1 MALLINPYRFSGFD
15 PASLFAG
22 GTYKG
27 FWIDAS
33 DTSTLKQQDTGGSTA
48 VTADGDP
55 VGYVAN
61 KYTTTGGALTRITDD
76 TCRPL
81 YKVVSGYSCLQFDGS
96 NDQINGD
103 ATACTIPSGDQTY
116 WTIVA
121 VAALA
126 SSGVSFNDM
135 LWAITGSNASVNYF
149 QYVTGGQVGGSQA
162 NHYTVV
168 QSITQTNKNVFTI
181 RIRSD
186 GSQPFINLR
195 VNGTQ
200 LEEGGTATTSAK
212 LGSGNAVSFEIG
224 GYGGGSYF
232 KGDLYQFYII
242 NRDVSGAD
250 LTSLERA
257 LGAKAGV
264 TI

>member
-1 MALLINPYRFSGFD
+1 MALLINPYRFASFD
-15 PASLFAG
+15 PLSLYQG

-27 FWIDAS
+27 FWLDAS
-33 DTSTLKQQDTGGSTA
+33 DLSTLKQDTGGSTA

-61 KYTTTGGALTRITDD
+61 KYSTTGGTFQRINDD
-76 TCRPL
+76 THRPL

-103 ATACTIPSGDQTY
+103 GTVNTITSGDQTY
-116 WTIVA
+116 WTVVA

-135 LWAITGSNASVNYF
+135 LWAITGSNSAAQYF
-149 QYVTGGQVGGSQA
+149 QYVSGGQYGASQ
-162 NHYTVV
+162 NNYYTSV
-168 QSITQTNKNVFTI
+168 QSLTQTNKNVITF
-181 RIRSD
+181 RIRCD
-186 GSQPFINLR
+186 GTQSFLNLR

-200 LEEGGTATTSAK
+200 VDDGGAATTTNK
-212 LGSGNAVSFEIG
+212 LGSGNASSFEVG
-224 GYGGGSYF
+224 GFGGGSYF

-242 NRDVSGAD
+242 NRDVNGAN
-250 LTSLERA
+250 LTDLERA
-257 LGAKAGV
+257 VGAKAGV
-264 TI
+264 SL

>member
-1 MALLINPYRFSGFD
+1 MALLINPYRFASSFD
-15 PASLFAG
+15 PASLYQG

-27 FWIDAS
+27 VWIDAS
-33 DTSTLKQQDTGGSTA
+33 DTSTLKQDTAGTTA

-55 VGYVAN
+55 VGYVAS
-61 KYTTTGGALTRITDD
+61 KETTTGGTFQRIDD
-76 TCRPL
+76 DSKRPL
-81 YKVVSGYSCLQFDGS
+81 YKVVGGYSCLQFDGS

-103 ATACTIPSGDQTY
+103 ATVRTVTSGDQTY

-126 SSGVSFNDM
+126 SSGVSYNDL
-135 LWAITGSNASVNYF
+135 LWAITGSNANVNYF

-162 NHYTVV
+162 NYYTVV
-168 QSITQTNKNVFTI
+168 QSITQTNKNVITI
-181 RIRSD
+181 RVRSD

-212 LGSGNAVSFEIG
+212 LGSGNASLFEIG
-224 GYGGGSYF
+224 GFGGGSYF

-242 NRDVSGAD
+242 NRDVLGAD
-250 LTSLERA
+250 LTNLERA